1 MSEVCSK
8 CGLPK
13 EICMCE
19 TIAKESQRI
28 LIKIDKKKF
37 GKKYTVISGIDDK
50 EIDLKELAR
59 KMKNKLACGGTI
71 KDGNVELQGE
81 HKQKVKGILI
91 DAGFAPE
98 TIEVR

>member
-81 HKQKVKGILI
+81 HKQKVKEILI